1 MTTLVHAYHNVI
13 EHETKR
19 KMATHEVKA
28 SAFKALKDLLRR
40 TMIRHT
46 KSQRIQGAVA
56 LALPDEVC
64 STIFLD
70 MTAAERRQYV
80 DALNRPMK
88 PATTRRLAEGGKT
101 FGLEM
106 DLALR
111 RHVCSRGVTKL
122 AALRQDL
129 RKVRSGGEDIHAVV
143 FTAFKDVHASV
154 VAALKQDGF
163 DVYEFSGGTDAKR
176 RHEMIRDFQSS
187 LFQTHSSMSS
197 TSSSS
202 SSSATDCEADS
213 TKKAATKVFVITMR
227 TGAVGITLTAASTVY
242 LMEPC
247 LDPSTEMQAAG
258 RIHRLGQTKQVLV
271 KRFVFRS
278 TIEEMVCIAHK
289 KITEGEVAITDSV
302 FPAELVKLLTSK

>member
-101 FGLEM
+101 FARKQR
-106 DLALR
+106 LAQLFIEVWAVASCFFPYSLGAHNLHFGHQR
-111 RHVCSRGVTKL
+111 Y
-122 AALRQDL
+122 AL
-129 RKVRSGGEDIHAVV
+129 
-143 FTAFKDVHASV
+143 
-154 VAALKQDGF
+154 
-163 DVYEFSGGTDAKR
+163 
-176 RHEMIRDFQSS
+176 M
-187 LFQTHSSMSS
+187 
-197 TSSSS
+197 
-202 SSSATDCEADS
+202 
-213 TKKAATKVFVITMR
+213 
-227 TGAVGITLTAASTVY
+227 
-242 LMEPC
+242 
-247 LDPSTEMQAAG
+247 
-258 RIHRLGQTKQVLV
+258 
-271 KRFVFRS
+271 
-278 TIEEMVCIAHK
+278 
-289 KITEGEVAITDSV
+289 
-302 FPAELVKLLTSK
+302 